1 MAGVWSFLIILRVVE
16 AVVAMDMDVVEVRT
30 QNVMSVVNLVI
41 LHESV
46 ACALAHEAWEV
57 VVVEAP
63 VLAAVEVQ
71 VMGMGAGAS
80 NVFTPLWGYI
90 YFLDRTLVRN
100 FLVCSLIFLL
110 CLHLHSH
117 KHNAYKSSN
126 RLELETWS
134 CGFFFFSYR
143 ITLWF
148 CMRKNNVEA
157 LWNQSTLSL
166 LIDFYVS
173 LWWLYGLPYTL
184 LSYSMACFFSPTIYI
199 GPKLVLGRATTIFKK
214 EWNWKDNCN
223 CYWKP
228 WNCRIIFPD
237 ERW

>member
-41 LHESV
+41 LHENV

-80 NVFTPLWGYI
+80 NVFIPLWGYI

-126 RLELETWS
+126 RLELETDLVV
-134 CGFFFFSYR
+134 FFFF
-143 ITLWF
+143 IQ
-148 CMRKNNVEA
+148 NNLMILHEEERCR
-157 LWNQSTLSL
+157 SIMKSKHSL
-166 LIDFYVS
+166 FIN
-173 LWWLYGLPYTL
+173 WLLRFLVMIVWP
-184 LSYSMACFFSPTIYI
+184 AIYFI
-199 GPKLVLGRATTIFKK
+199 
-214 EWNWKDNCN
+214 
-223 CYWKP
+223 
-228 WNCRIIFPD
+228 IIFHGVLLFPYHIYRTKTGSGRGNYCFQKGM
-237 ERW
+237 ELEG